1 MKNRKLIISIMA
13 GLLALVM
20 VASLIIGLLP
30 NAALAASSSAIKQQL
45 DELKAQKAEIDN
57 NIAQIEGQL
66 ATNMSEMEEIVAQ
79 KNLIDQEIFQLY
91 QQEANINEQIS
102 AYGVLIADMQLQ
114 LDEAELKLEE
124 LNKKNK
130 ERIRAMEEGGN
141 LSYWSVL
148 FKANDF
154 SDFLDRL
161 NMVNEIAAS
170 DQRRLNEMSALA
182 KQIADTKAQL
192 EVELTALE
200 QAKTELQENQK
211 ELEAKREEADRL
223 LTELIALGAEY
234 QAYLDEQEVIAHG
247 LEGDINAA
255 QDAYDDARNQEWLS
269 TSVPTGGGGGPSNNV
284 NGLTWLIPCNY
295 TRFSSPFGERVH
307 PVYGD
312 VRFHYGVDLA
322 APAGTPIVAT
332 RSGVVTTAT
341 YSSSAGYYVAIDHQD
356 GFSSKYLHM
365 THYIV
370 SPGQYVNAGQLIG
383 YVGSTGVS
391 TGAHLHFS
399 ILYNGSHVNPAH
411 YINI

>member
-1 MKNRKLIISIMA
+1 MKKNMLRSLLA
-13 GLLALVM
+13 GLLSVVM
-20 VASLIIGLLP
+20 VMTFMIDVLP
-30 NAALAASSSAIKQQL
+30 QPVEAKSSAEIKQEL
-45 DELKAQKAEIDN
+45 DALKAEKEQIDA
-57 NIAQIEGQL
+57 NIANIESQM
-66 ATNMSEMEEIVAQ
+66 AENMSEMEQMIAQ
-79 KNLIDQEIFQLY
+79 KNLIDQEIFELY
-91 QQEANINEQIS
+91 QQEQNINEQIS
-102 AYGVLIADMQLQ
+102 AYSVLIADMQLE
-114 LDEAELKLEE
+114 LEEAERRLAE
-124 LNKKNK
+124 LNEKNR

-141 LSYWSVL
+141 LTYWSVL

-161 NMVNEIAAS
+161 TMVNEIAAS

-182 KQIADTKAQL
+182 KEIAETKAQL
-192 EVELTALE
+192 ESELEGLE
-200 QAKTELQENQK
+200 QIKVELQENQK
-211 ELEAKREEADRL
+211 ELEAKRAEADEVLNSL
-223 LTELIALGAEY
+223 LALGAEY
-234 QAYLDEQEVIAHG
+234 QAYLEEQEAIADS
-247 LEGDINAA
+247 LDADIDKTMEEYE
-255 QDAYDDARNQEWLS
+255 DAKMDEAY
-269 TSVPTGGGGGPSNNV
+269 VPPSGNGPDS
-284 NGLTWLIPCNY
+284 GATWMVPCYY

-322 APAGTPIVAT
+322 APSGTPIVAT

-341 YSSSAGYYVAIDHQD
+341 YSSSAGYYVTIDHQD

-370 SPGQYVNAGQLIG
+370 SPGQYVSQGQVIG

-399 ILYNGSHVNPAH
+399 ILYNGAHVNPAY